1 MLPARRETANAGLT
15 ASLSNTAQQRDR
27 NRQYASARSRADC
40 QQSLSIPWSSTLIA
54 VLWSVGILGV
64 TVAGIL
70 GVRTLPGHVR
80 AAFDLVCL
88 AAAGV
93 VLYQHGVTPLALPTL
108 GSSNSPE
115 IWLRAVAVAWWL
127 LSARVIVAVLYY
139 TLRHDRKSREA
150 KLFIDL
156 AAAAIYVGAGL
167 IVLKSVLALSVGGL
181 VATSGVVAIVLGLA
195 LQSTL
200 SDVFSG
206 IAVDIEAP
214 FQVGDRISLG
224 NNIEGQVVEMNWRS
238 IRVQTDGADIA
249 IIPNSVVAK
258 LEIVNRSVP
267 TRVRAV
273 SVQLWCAASGD
284 SERVVEILQE
294 ATLLCPPI
302 LATPAPSVT
311 LNRIGPRWNNY
322 TISFSVPDTQLVAG
336 TKSLLLR
343 HARKQLYHARLL
355 SHART
360 RDEEPCDD
368 RLHTILPTRQML
380 RELTLFEGLQ
390 PAQLEE
396 LAHRVATRLVEPDE
410 VLFSQGT
417 ADATLYIV
425 ASGILEI
432 TALSDGV
439 SVTLGNL
446 GAGEYVGEICLLTG
460 TPHAAS
466 ARARTHCYIHHLS
479 REAIEPILAANPAL
493 AVAFDKSIRRGLD
506 LLKRSVA
513 ARATES
519 ADAGG
524 QLLQRI
530 RAFFRFKSA
539 A

>member
-1 MLPARRETANAGLT
+1 
-15 ASLSNTAQQRDR
+15 
-27 NRQYASARSRADC
+27 
-40 QQSLSIPWSSTLIA
+40 LIA

-70 GVRTLPGHVR
+70 SVRTLPDRVR
-80 AAFDLVCL
+80 ATFDLLCL
-88 AAAGV
+88 AVASV
-93 VLYQHGVTPLALPTL
+93 VLYHHGVTPLALPPI

-115 IWLRAVAVAWWL
+115 IWLRTVAVAWWI

-284 SERVVEILQE
+284 PERVVEVLQE

-302 LATPAPSVT
+302 LETPTPSAT
-311 LNRIGPRWNNY
+311 LNRMGPRWNNY
-322 TISFSVPDTQLVAG
+322 TISFSVADTQLVG
-336 TKSLLLR
+336 STKSLLLR

-355 SHART
+355 SHGRT
-360 RDEEPCDD
+360 RGEQPCDE
-368 RLHTILPTRQML
+368 RLHTILPIRQML
-380 RELTLFEGLQ
+380 RELSLFECLQ

-396 LAHRVATRLVEPDE
+396 LAQHVATRLLEPE
-410 VLFSQGT
+410 ELLFSQG
-417 ADATLYIV
+417 ASDATLYIV

-432 TALSDGV
+432 TATSGGV
-439 SVTLGNL
+439 AVTLGNL

-460 TPHAAS
+460 APHAAT
-466 ARARTHCYIHHLS
+466 ARARTPCHIHHLS
-479 REAIEPILAANPAL
+479 REAIEPILTANPAL
-493 AVAFDKSIRRGLD
+493 AVAFDKSVRRGLD

-519 ADAGG
+519 VDASG

-530 RAFFRFKSA
+530 RAFFRSDTA
-539 A
+539 D

>member
-1 MLPARRETANAGLT
+1 M
-15 ASLSNTAQQRDR
+15 
-27 NRQYASARSRADC
+27 
-40 QQSLSIPWSSTLIA
+40 IA
-54 VLWSVGILGV
+54 VFWSVVILGV
-64 TVAGIL
+64 TVAGFL
-70 GVRTLPGHVR
+70 GVRALPGRVR
-80 AAFDLVCL
+80 IAFDAVCL
-88 AAAGV
+88 AAAGL
-93 VLYQHGVTPLALPTL
+93 VLYQHGVTPLALSPI
-108 GSSNSPE
+108 GSANSPE
-115 IWLRAVAVAWWL
+115 IWLRTVAVAWWI

-139 TLRHDRKSREA
+139 TLRHGRKSREA

-156 AAAAIYVGAGL
+156 AAAAIYIGAGL

-195 LQSTL
+195 LQNTL

-273 SVQLWCAASGD
+273 SVQIWCAASGD
-284 SERVVEILQE
+284 PERVVEVLQQ
-294 ATLLCPPI
+294 AILLCPTI
-302 LATPAPSVT
+302 LETPAPGVT

-322 TISFSVPDTQLVAG
+322 TISFSVPDTQLVAS

-355 SHART
+355 GHDRKRAA
-360 RDEEPCDD
+360 PPGDD
-368 RLHTILPTRQML
+368 RLRTILPTLRIL

-390 PAQLEE
+390 PTQLEE
-396 LAHRVATRLVEPDE
+396 LAQRVVTRPLEPDE
-410 VLFSQGT
+410 LLFSQGA
-417 ADATLYIV
+417 ADATLYVV

-432 TALSDGV
+432 TATSDGIV
-439 SVTLGNL
+439 VTLGNL
-446 GAGEYVGEICLLTG
+446 GAGEYIGEICLLTG
-460 TPHAAS
+460 KAHSAT
-466 ARARTHCYIHHLS
+466 ARARTHCYIHQLS
-479 REAIEPILAANPAL
+479 REAIEPVLAANPAL
-493 AVAFDKSIRRGLD
+493 AVAFDKSVRRGLD
-506 LLKRSVA
+506 ILKRSVA
-513 ARATES
+513 TRATES
-519 ADAGG
+519 ADASG

-530 RAFFRFKSA
+530 RAFFRFNSA
-539 A
+539 D

>member
-1 MLPARRETANAGLT
+1 M
-15 ASLSNTAQQRDR
+15 
-27 NRQYASARSRADC
+27 
-40 QQSLSIPWSSTLIA
+40 
-54 VLWSVGILGV
+54 GILGIA
-64 TVAGIL
+64 VAGIL
-70 GVRTLPGHVR
+70 GVSTLPHR
-80 AAFDLVCL
+80 ARVAVDVLCL

-93 VLYQHGVTPLALPTL
+93 VLYRHGITPLTLPSI
-108 GSSNSPE
+108 GSSDSPA
-115 IWLRAVAVAWWL
+115 IWLRAVAVAWWI
-127 LSARVIVAVLYY
+127 LSARVIVAVLYF
-139 TLRHDRKSREA
+139 TSRHDRKSRET

-156 AAAAIYVGAGL
+156 AAAAIYLGASL

-195 LQSTL
+195 LQNTL

-267 TRVRAV
+267 TRDRAV

-284 SERVVEILQE
+284 PERVLEVLQE

-302 LATPAPSVT
+302 LETPTPSVT

-322 TISFSVPDTQLVAG
+322 TISFSVPDTQLVAS
-336 TKSLLLR
+336 TKSSLLR

-355 SHART
+355 HHGRT
-360 RDEEPCDD
+360 RSEQPCDD
-368 RLHTILPTRQML
+368 RLHTILPTRQIL
-380 RELTLFEGLQ
+380 RELTLFECLQ
-390 PAQLEE
+390 LPQLEE
-396 LAHRVATRLVEPDE
+396 LAQRVVTRLLEPDE
-410 VLFSQGT
+410 LLFSQG
-417 ADATLYIV
+417 ASDSTLYIV
-425 ASGILEI
+425 ASGILEV
-432 TALSDGV
+432 TATSDGV
-439 SVTLGNL
+439 QVTLGNL
-446 GAGEYVGEICLLTG
+446 GAGEYVGEIALLTG
-460 TPHAAS
+460 APHAAT

-479 REAIEPILAANPAL
+479 REAIAPILAANPAL
-493 AVAFDKSIRRGLD
+493 AAAFDKSARRGLD
-506 LLKRSVA
+506 RLKRSVA

-519 ADAGG
+519 VDASS

-530 RAFFRFKSA
+530 RAFFHFNA
-539 A
+539 

>member
-1 MLPARRETANAGLT
+1 
-15 ASLSNTAQQRDR
+15 
-27 NRQYASARSRADC
+27 
-40 QQSLSIPWSSTLIA
+40 LIA
-54 VLWSVGILGV
+54 VLWSVVILGV
-64 TVAGIL
+64 TAAGIL
-70 GVRTLPGHVR
+70 SVR
-80 AAFDLVCL
+80 ALPERARVAFDMVCL
-88 AAAGV
+88 VAAGV
-93 VLYQHGVTPLALPTL
+93 VLYKHGVTPLALSPI
-108 GSSNSPE
+108 GSTNSPE
-115 IWLRAVAVAWWL
+115 LWLRAVAVAWWI

-156 AAAAIYVGAGL
+156 AAAAIYIAAGL

-181 VATSGVVAIVLGLA
+181 VATSGIVAIVLGLA

-200 SDVFSG
+200 ADVFSG

-273 SVQLWCAASGD
+273 SAQLWCAASGD
-284 SERVVEILQE
+284 PERVVEVLQE

-302 LATPAPSVT
+302 LETPAPSVT

-322 TISFSVPDTQLVAG
+322 TISFSVPDTQLVAS

-343 HARKQLYHARLL
+343 QARKQLYHARLL
-355 SHART
+355 SHDRKRGGQPA
-360 RDEEPCDD
+360 DDD
-368 RLHTILPTRQML
+368 RVRTILPTRRML
-380 RELTLFEGLQ
+380 RELTLFEGLE
-390 PAQLEE
+390 PAQLED
-396 LAHRVATRLVEPDE
+396 LAQRVATRLLEPDE
-410 VLFSQGT
+410 LLFSQGA

-425 ASGILEI
+425 ASGILEV
-432 TALSDGV
+432 TATSDGV
-439 SVTLGNL
+439 AVTLGNL
-446 GAGEYVGEICLLTG
+446 GAGEYIGEICLLTG
-460 TPHAAS
+460 AAHS
-466 ARARTHCYIHHLS
+466 ATARARTHCYIHQLS
-479 REAIEPILAANPAL
+479 REAIQPILTANPAL
-493 AVAFDKSIRRGLD
+493 AVAFDKSVRHGLD

-513 ARATES
+513 ARATERV
-519 ADAGG
+519 DASG

-530 RAFFRFKSA
+530 RAFFRFNT
-539 A
+539 

>member
-1 MLPARRETANAGLT
+1 MGILG
-15 ASLSNTAQQRDR
+15 
-27 NRQYASARSRADC
+27 
-40 QQSLSIPWSSTLIA
+40 IA
-54 VLWSVGILGV
+54 VVGILGV
-64 TVAGIL
+64 S
-70 GVRTLPGHVR
+70 TLPHR
-80 AAFDLVCL
+80 ARVAFDVLCL

-93 VLYQHGVTPLALPTL
+93 VLYQHGITPLTLPSI
-108 GSSNSPE
+108 GSSNAPE
-115 IWLRAVAVAWWL
+115 IWLRAVAVAWWI

-139 TLRHDRKSREA
+139 TLQHDRKSREA

-156 AAAAIYVGAGL
+156 AAAAVYIAAGL

-200 SDVFSG
+200 ADVFSG

-267 TRVRAV
+267 THDRAV

-284 SERVVEILQE
+284 PERVVEILQE

-302 LATPAPSVT
+302 LETPAPSVT

-322 TISFSVPDTQLVAG
+322 TISFSVPDTQLVAA
-336 TKSLLLR
+336 TKSSLLR
-343 HARKQLYHARLL
+343 QARKQLYHARLL
-355 SHART
+355 HHDRT
-360 RDEEPCDD
+360 RSEEPHDD
-368 RLHTILPTRQML
+368 RRQAILPTRQIL
-380 RELTLFEGLQ
+380 RELPLFECLQ
-390 PAQLEE
+390 VTQLEE
-396 LAHRVATRLVEPDE
+396 LAQRIVTRLLEPDE
-410 VLFSQGT
+410 LLFSQGA
-417 ADATLYIV
+417 ADPTLYIV

-432 TALSDGV
+432 TSKSDGV
-439 SVTLGNL
+439 EGTLGNL
-446 GAGEYVGEICLLTG
+446 GAGEYVGEMALLTG
-460 TPHAAS
+460 APHAAT

-479 REAIEPILAANPAL
+479 REAIAPILATNPAL
-493 AVAFDKSIRRGLD
+493 AAAFGKSARRGLD
-506 LLKRSVA
+506 RLKRSVA

-519 ADAGG
+519 VDSSG

-530 RAFFRFKSA
+530 RAFFHFDT
-539 A
+539 

>member
-1 MLPARRETANAGLT
+1 
-15 ASLSNTAQQRDR
+15 
-27 NRQYASARSRADC
+27 
-40 QQSLSIPWSSTLIA
+40 LIEL
-54 VLWSVGILGV
+54 LWSVAILGV

-70 GVRTLPGHVR
+70 GVRALPERVR
-80 AAFDLVCL
+80 VTFDVLCL

-93 VLYQHGVTPLALPTL
+93 VLYQHTVTPLTLPPI
-108 GSSNSPE
+108 GSANSPA
-115 IWLRAVAVAWWL
+115 IWLRAVAVAWWI
-127 LSARVIVAVLYY
+127 LSARVIVAALYY
-139 TLRHDRKSREA
+139 TLRIDRKSREA

-181 VATSGVVAIVLGLA
+181 VATSGIVAIVLGLA

-238 IRVQTDGADIA
+238 IRVQTDGANIA

-258 LEIVNRSVP
+258 LEIVNQSVP

-273 SVQLWCAASGD
+273 SVQLWCAVEAD
-284 SERVVEILQE
+284 PERVVEVLQE

-302 LATPAPSVT
+302 LATPAPSAT
-311 LNRIGPRWNNY
+311 LNRMGPRFNNY
-322 TISFSVPDTQLVAG
+322 TISFSVSDTQLVG
-336 TKSLLLR
+336 STKSLLLR

-355 SHART
+355 GHRRT
-360 RDEEPCDD
+360 RSEQPSDD
-368 RLHTILPTRQML
+368 GAYSILPTGRIL
-380 RELTLFEGLQ
+380 RELTLFECLQ
-390 PAQLEE
+390 PAQLDE
-396 LAHRVATRLVEPDE
+396 LTQHVVTRLLEPDE
-410 VLFSQGT
+410 LLFSQGA

-432 TALSDGV
+432 TAKSDGV
-439 SVTLGNL
+439 AVTLGNL
-446 GAGEYVGEICLLTG
+446 GAGDYVGEICLLTG
-460 TPHAAS
+460 AAHAAT

-493 AVAFDKSIRRGLD
+493 AVAFDKSVRRGLD
-506 LLKRSVA
+506 LLQRSVA
-513 ARATES
+513 VRATES
-519 ADAGG
+519 VDASGP
-524 QLLQRI
+524 LLQRI
-530 RAFFRFKSA
+530 RSFFRFNTTD
-539 A
+539 

>member
-1 MLPARRETANAGLT
+1 M
-15 ASLSNTAQQRDR
+15 
-27 NRQYASARSRADC
+27 
-40 QQSLSIPWSSTLIA
+40 IA
-54 VLWSVGILGV
+54 LLWSVGILGV
-64 TVAGIL
+64 VVTGIL
-70 GVRTLPGHVR
+70 SLRALPERIRV
-80 AAFDLVCL
+80 AFDLLCL

-93 VLYQHGVTPLALPTL
+93 VLYKHGVTPLTLPPI
-108 GSSNSPE
+108 GSANSPE
-115 IWLRAVAVAWWL
+115 IWLRAVAVAWWIL
-127 LSARVIVAVLYY
+127 GARLIVSALYY
-139 TLRHDRKSREA
+139 TLQHDRKSREA

-181 VATSGVVAIVLGLA
+181 VATSGIVAIVLGLA

-238 IRVQTDGADIA
+238 IRVQTDGANIA

-258 LEIVNRSVP
+258 LEIVNQSVP

-284 SERVVEILQE
+284 PERVVEVLQE

-302 LATPAPSVT
+302 LGTPAPGVT
-311 LNRIGPRWNNY
+311 LNRVGPRWNNY
-322 TISFSVPDTQLVAG
+322 TISFSVSDTQLVG
-336 TKSLLLR
+336 STKSLLLR

-355 SHART
+355 SHGRT
-360 RDEEPCDD
+360 RSEQPCEE
-368 RLHTILPTRQML
+368 RTRAILPIRRIL
-380 RELTLFEGLQ
+380 RELTLFECLQ

-396 LAHRVATRLVEPDE
+396 LAQHVVTRLLEPDE
-410 VLFSQGT
+410 LLFSQGA

-432 TALSDGV
+432 TATSDGV
-439 SVTLGNL
+439 AVTLGNL

-460 TPHAAS
+460 AAHAAT

-493 AVAFDKSIRRGLD
+493 AVAFDKSVRRGLD
-506 LLKRSVA
+506 LLQRSVA
-513 ARATES
+513 TRATENV
-519 ADAGG
+519 DASG

-530 RAFFRFKSA
+530 RSFFRFNSA
-539 A
+539 D